1 MQEGLS
7 MSPEQNKIL
16 IRNHYEATTHKGDA
30 EAIEEQVAPDFIDHD
45 APPGTPRGSEGVK
58 KHIAA
63 VRSAFPDIR
72 VTIEDMIAEGDKV
85 AVRATWRG
93 THQGVYMG
101 IPPTNR
107 QFTFTGMVFWRIENG
122 KIAERWANIDRLS
135 FMQQLGAIP
144 ISAQEKTEP
153 S

>member
-1 MQEGLS
+1 

-72 VTIEDMIAEGDKV
+72 VTMEDMIAEGDKV

-101 IPPTNR
+101 IPPTHR